1 MVVAANCHHRDIQG
15 TLGYSRCSY
24 PTPCNRGLVPR
35 ARRRAE
41 VAGRAGPYRAAGER
55 RIDHRAQGELA
66 QAWIGVLGGL
76 VKVSVGN
83 AEGKV
88 ASLTGVP
95 AGGWIGEGSLLKRE
109 VRKYDIVALRDSVV
123 ARLPAATFDWL
134 LDTSIPFNR
143 YLLHQLN
150 ERVAQFIGK
159 AEYDRLLD
167 PDARG
172 ALPAELFNPLL
183 YPAWACGWPSPRKRS
198 AIWRACRASAPT
210 RPCASWKRRAAERG
224 IWCGAGVGPG
234 WPAVRTARRSR
245 ARRRREA
252 TAPAG
257 GGRLK
262 RLRGWLRARPA
273 PRCAGR

>member
-1 MVVAANCHHRDIQG
+1 M
-15 TLGYSRCSY
+15 
-24 PTPCNRGLVPR
+24 
-35 ARRRAE
+35 
-41 VAGRAGPYRAAGER
+41 
-55 RIDHRAQGELA
+55 
-66 QAWIGVLGGL
+66 
-76 VKVSVGN
+76 KVSVGN

-167 PDARG
+167 PDARV
-172 ALPAELFNPLL
+172 ARCLAELFNPLL
-183 YPAWACGWPSPRKRS
+183 YPGMGMRLAITRKRS

-210 RPCASWKRRAAERG
+210 RPCASWKRQG
-224 IWCGAGVGPG
+224 C
-234 WPAVRTARRSR
+234 
-245 ARRRREA
+245 
-252 TAPAG
+252 
-257 GGRLK
+257 
-262 RLRGWLRARPA
+262 
-273 PRCAGR
+273 

>member
-1 MVVAANCHHRDIQG
+1 MQLADSLQLAAAWFRLLNAEQQTRVERDLTVQQ
-15 TLGYSRCSY
+15 
-24 PTPCNRGLVPR
+24 
-35 ARRRAE
+35 A
-41 VAGRAGPYRAAGER
+41 VAGSIIER
-55 RIDHRAQGELA
+55 KGELA
-66 QAWIGVLGGL
+66 QAWIGVLAGL

-123 ARLPAATFDWL
+123 ARLPAPTFDWL

-167 PDARG
+167 PDARV
-172 ALPAELFNPLL
+172 ARCLAELFNPLL
-183 YPAWACGWPSPRKRS
+183 YPGMGMRLTITQQEDRRRASGRSPR
-198 AIWRACRASAPT
+198 
-210 RPCASWKRRAAERG
+210 E
-224 IWCGAGVGPG
+224 
-234 WPAVRTARRSR
+234 
-245 ARRRREA
+245 
-252 TAPAG
+252 
-257 GGRLK
+257 
-262 RLRGWLRARPA
+262 
-273 PRCAGR
+273 

>member
-1 MVVAANCHHRDIQG
+1 MQLSDSLQLAAAWFRVLDGEQQSRVERDLTVQQVVAGSII
-15 TLGYSRCSY
+15 
-24 PTPCNRGLVPR
+24 
-35 ARRRAE
+35 
-41 VAGRAGPYRAAGER
+41 ER
-55 RIDHRAQGELA
+55 KGELA
-66 QAWIGVLGGL
+66 QAWIGVLAGL

-123 ARLPAATFDWL
+123 ARLPGATFDWL

-167 PDARG
+167 PDARV
-172 ALPAELFNPLL
+172 ARCLAELFNPLL
-183 YPAWACGWPSPRKRS
+183 YPGMGMRLAITQEEVGYLARVSRQRANQALRKLEEAGLLNVEYGAVRVLNLEGLKQYGSDRS
-198 AIWRACRASAPT
+198 AAVGE
-210 RPCASWKRRAAERG
+210 RAA
-224 IWCGAGVGPG
+224 
-234 WPAVRTARRSR
+234 
-245 ARRRREA
+245 
-252 TAPAG
+252 
-257 GGRLK
+257 
-262 RLRGWLRARPA
+262 
-273 PRCAGR
+273 

>member
-1 MVVAANCHHRDIQG
+1 MQLSDSLQLAAAWFRVLDSEQQTRVERDLSVQQVAAGSII
-15 TLGYSRCSY
+15 
-24 PTPCNRGLVPR
+24 
-35 ARRRAE
+35 
-41 VAGRAGPYRAAGER
+41 ER
-55 RIDHRAQGELA
+55 KGELA
-66 QAWIGVLGGL
+66 QAWIGVLAGL

-134 LDTSIPFNR
+134 LDSSIPFNR

-167 PDARG
+167 PDARV
-172 ALPAELFNPLL
+172 ARCLAELFNPLL
-183 YPAWACGWPSPRKRS
+183 YPGMGMRLTITQEEVGYLARVSRQRANQALRKL
-198 AIWRACRASAPT
+198 
-210 RPCASWKRRAAERG
+210 EE
-224 IWCGAGVGPG
+224 AGLLNVEYG
-234 WPAVRTARRSR
+234 AVRVLDLD
-245 ARRRREA
+245 
-252 TAPAG
+252 G
-257 GGRLK
+257 LK
-262 RLRGWLRARPA
+262 RYGSDRGAQEGEHA
-273 PRCAGR
+273 A

>member
-1 MVVAANCHHRDIQG
+1 MQLSDSLQLAAAWFRVLDGEQQARVERDLSVQQ
-15 TLGYSRCSY
+15 
-24 PTPCNRGLVPR
+24 
-35 ARRRAE
+35 A
-41 VAGRAGPYRAAGER
+41 AAGSIIER
-55 RIDHRAQGELA
+55 KGELA
-66 QAWIGVLGGL
+66 QAWIGVLAGL

-134 LDTSIPFNR
+134 LDISIPFNR

-167 PDARG
+167 PDARV
-172 ALPAELFNPLL
+172 ARCLAELFNPLL
-183 YPAWACGWPSPRKRS
+183 YPGMGMRLTITQEEVGYLARVSRQRANQALRKLEEAGLLNVEYGAVRVLDLDGLKQYGSDRS
-198 AIWRACRASAPT
+198 AVEGEHVA
-210 RPCASWKRRAAERG
+210 
-224 IWCGAGVGPG
+224 
-234 WPAVRTARRSR
+234 
-245 ARRRREA
+245 
-252 TAPAG
+252 
-257 GGRLK
+257 
-262 RLRGWLRARPA
+262 
-273 PRCAGR
+273 

>member
-1 MVVAANCHHRDIQG
+1 MQLSDSLQLAAAWFRVLNAEQQSRVERDLSVQQVVAGSII
-15 TLGYSRCSY
+15 
-24 PTPCNRGLVPR
+24 
-35 ARRRAE
+35 
-41 VAGRAGPYRAAGER
+41 ER
-55 RIDHRAQGELA
+55 KGELA
-66 QAWIGVLGGL
+66 QAWIGVLAGL

-109 VRKYDIVALRDSVV
+109 DRKYDIVALRDSVV

-167 PDARG
+167 PDARV
-172 ALPAELFNPLL
+172 ARCLAELFNPLL
-183 YPAWACGWPSPRKRS
+183 YPGMGMRLTITQEEVGYLARVSRQRANQALRKL
-198 AIWRACRASAPT
+198 
-210 RPCASWKRRAAERG
+210 EE
-224 IWCGAGVGPG
+224 AGLLNVEYG
-234 WPAVRTARRSR
+234 AVRVLDLD
-245 ARRRREA
+245 
-252 TAPAG
+252 G
-257 GGRLK
+257 LK
-262 RLRGWLRARPA
+262 QYGSDRTPVDGEQAA
-273 PRCAGR
+273 

>member
-1 MVVAANCHHRDIQG
+1 MLDDEQKSRVERDLTVQQA
-15 TLGYSRCSY
+15 S
-24 PTPCNRGLVPR
+24 
-35 ARRRAE
+35 
-41 VAGRAGPYRAAGER
+41 AGSIIER
-55 RIDHRAQGELA
+55 KGELA

-167 PDARG
+167 PDARVARCG
-172 ALPAELFNPLL
+172 RAVQPAAVPGHGHAAGHHQEEVGYLARVSRQRANQAL
-183 YPAWACGWPSPRKRS
+183 RKL
-198 AIWRACRASAPT
+198 
-210 RPCASWKRRAAERG
+210 EE
-224 IWCGAGVGPG
+224 AG
-234 WPAVRTARRSR
+234 
-245 ARRRREA
+245 
-252 TAPAG
+252 
-257 GGRLK
+257 
-262 RLRGWLRARPA
+262 
-273 PRCAGR
+273 C

>member
-1 MVVAANCHHRDIQG
+1 
-15 TLGYSRCSY
+15 
-24 PTPCNRGLVPR
+24 
-35 ARRRAE
+35 
-41 VAGRAGPYRAAGER
+41 
-55 RIDHRAQGELA
+55 
-66 QAWIGVLGGL
+66 

-123 ARLPAATFDWL
+123 ARLPATTFDWL

-167 PDARG
+167 PDARV
-172 ALPAELFNPLL
+172 ARCLAELFNPLL
-183 YPAWACGWPSPRKRS
+183 YPGMGMRLTITQEEVGYLARVSRQRANQALRKL
-198 AIWRACRASAPT
+198 
-210 RPCASWKRRAAERG
+210 EE
-224 IWCGAGVGPG
+224 AGLLNVEYG
-234 WPAVRTARRSR
+234 AVRVLDLDGLKQYGSDRSTVEGEH
-245 ARRRREA
+245 AA
-252 TAPAG
+252 
-257 GGRLK
+257 
-262 RLRGWLRARPA
+262 
-273 PRCAGR
+273 